1 MRFNANVPNTPAIR
15 FNSPS
20 ISKSPRE
27 KFQFKEKKKN
37 YFISKVFNS
46 AIGKWWVIT
55 HPNTENKDDNYLK
68 VLSMMLLNAKQNSLI
83 TNYYATNERQMTSY
97 S

>member
-27 KFQFKEKKKN
+27 KIQFKETKKR
-37 YFISKVFNS
+37 IILS
-46 AIGKWWVIT
+46 AKFLT
-55 HPNTENKDDNYLK
+55 L
-68 VLSMMLLNAKQNSLI
+68 Q
-83 TNYYATNERQMTSY
+83 
-97 S
+97 